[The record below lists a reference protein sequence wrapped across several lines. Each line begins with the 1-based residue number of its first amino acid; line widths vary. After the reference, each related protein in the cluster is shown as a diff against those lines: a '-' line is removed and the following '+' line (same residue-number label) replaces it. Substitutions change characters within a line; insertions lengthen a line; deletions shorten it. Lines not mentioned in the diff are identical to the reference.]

1 VKDIKQQLSSL
12 PSKPGVY
19 LMFNSANKVIYVGK
33 AMSLKNRVRQYFH
46 ASGNRTPKVNAMISH
61 IFRFEYIVTDTE
73 IEALILEC
81 NLIKKHDP
89 KYNILLRDDKTYPY
103 IKVTINEEY
112 PRVMKT
118 RQVLKDKAKYFG
130 PYTVLDKINE
140 VLGIIKEAYPIR
152 DCSKNIARMLARK
165 ERPCLNYHI
174 GKCMGP
180 CKSYKAK
187 KEYLEMIDEIIM
199 LLSGKNQE
207 LIKQIEAK
215 MKESATKLNYEL
227 AAKCRDQLIALDR
240 IKEKQKINSDKLVNQ
255 DYVAIASDGSLACV
269 QIFFVRDG
277 KLIHREHFTLT
288 DEYVNERK
296 NTISAFIKQYY
307 NATFDIPKEIFI
319 EEPIEEQE
327 IIDSWLSDKRGN
339 KVKVSIPIKGDKK
352 KMLDLVRKN
361 ADIMLSNL
369 LLEKEKES
377 EESRTFSEELGELL
391 GIKEHIYRVE
401 GFDISNISGVESVGS
416 MVVFENGDA
425 VRKDYRRFK
434 IKTIEGAND
443 YGSIEEIIFRRF
455 KRGLEETKEIV
466 NGNIQLS
473 KSKFSVFPD
482 IIMIDGGKG
491 QVTSVEKTLNMLGL
505 NIPVCGMVKD
515 NKHTLRGLYFD
526 KIEHKL
532 PTHTA
537 IYRFVAYVQDEA
549 HRFALNYHK
558 SLRNKSMLAS
568 TLREIPFIGEKKSRI
583 LMKHFLDITK
593 IKTAS
598 VEDLLIVDGISRQD
612 ANRIYSFF
620 QHKALK
626 K

>member
-1 VKDIKQQLSSL
+1 MNDIKQQLSSL
-12 PSKPGVY
+12 PGKPGVY
-19 LMFNSANKVIYVGK
+19 LMFNSGNKVIYVGK

-46 ASGNRTPKVNAMISH
+46 ASSNRTAKVNAMISN

-81 NLIKKHDP
+81 NLIKRHNP

-103 IKVTINEEY
+103 IKVTVNEEY

-152 DCSKNIARMLARK
+152 DCSKNIARMLARR
-165 ERPCLNYHI
+165 ERPCLNYYI
-174 GKCMGP
+174 GKCIGP

-199 LLSGKNQE
+199 LLSGKSEE
-207 LIKQIEAK
+207 LIDQIQTK
-215 MKESATKLNYEL
+215 MKESAAKLNYEL

-240 IKEKQKINSDKLVNQ
+240 LKEKQKINSDKLVNQ
-255 DYVAIASDGSLACV
+255 DYIAIASSGGLACV

-277 KLIHREHFTLT
+277 KLVHREHFTLT

-307 NATFDIPKEIFI
+307 NAKFDIPKEIFI
-319 EEPIEEQE
+319 EEAIEEQE
-327 IIDSWLSDKRGN
+327 VIDSWLSDKRGN
-339 KVKVSIPIKGDKK
+339 KVKVNIPIKGDKK
-352 KMLDLVRKN
+352 KVLDLVRKN
-361 ADIMLSNL
+361 ADIILNNL
-369 LLEKEKES
+369 LLEKEKEAK
-377 EESRTFSEELGELL
+377 ESKTFSEELGELL
-391 GIKEHIYRVE
+391 GIKEHVYRVE

-416 MVVFENGDA
+416 MVVFENGEA
-425 VRKDYRRFK
+425 IRKDYRRFK

-443 YGSIEEIIFRRF
+443 YGSIEEIICRRF
-455 KRGLEETKEIV
+455 KRGLEETKGIIDKEISFDK
-466 NGNIQLS
+466 G
-473 KSKFSVFPD
+473 KFSVFPD

-491 QVTSVEKTLNMLGL
+491 QVSSVEKSLLKLGL

-526 KIEHKL
+526 KTEYKL
-532 PTHTA
+532 SSQTS
-537 IYRFVAYVQDEA
+537 IYRLLAYIQDEA

-568 TLREIPFIGEKKSRI
+568 ILRKIPYIGEKKSKI
-583 LMKHFLDITK
+583 LMKFFLDIK
-593 IKTAS
+593 RIKGAS
-598 VEDLLIVDGISRQD
+598 VEDLYKVEGISSTD
-612 ANRIYSFF
+612 AQRIYSFF
-620 QHKALK
+620 QHRRL
-626 K
+626 